1 MTKTKTK
8 RLTLKEAI
16 ELEKHIPT
24 APFTDKTFYTKKHT
38 ETQALLKRIFTE
50 HQKVVDELEETI
62 ERLGKAE

>member
-1 MTKTKTK
+1 MTNPK

-24 APFTDKTFYTKKHT
+24 APFTDKTFYTKKHQ

-50 HQKVVDELEETI
+50 HKKEIHDLKSEIKRLKSSEED
-62 ERLGKAE
+62 